1 MIGAA
6 EELLW
11 PAERVPSKVGII
23 YPRSSFFWDEQDV
36 ELPRG
41 IMDCTNHN
49 MLAGPDYLREVFG
62 LYSTLAL
69 DLNIAVDFM
78 DEDQLLDAAA
88 LSAFKV
94 LFVTEPDLPLA
105 GGAALLKWV
114 SAGGTLVTV
123 AGAGQ
128 FDEYDEPNPN
138 FQTGLLGKG
147 LVEKPKARSI
157 ASPANTVNG
166 TLSEPLAGCKDSG
179 CKFEAWGVVTAPAA
193 PAKPA
198 GVLATFDDGAPA
210 LVANTVGKGRSLH
223 FYFLPGQSFRYGY
236 AGEGGNASMHT
247 LMAVLEN
254 ITAGAAD
261 APVTASSRLV
271 ETPLLAGPEGSV
283 VTLLNWARHE
293 FNSSTGLLTLNI
305 SLGFAPSKASSVE
318 HGAIVAKPLAGE
330 KGAVTVTVPLQSADF
345 LLFHK

>member
-1 MIGAA
+1 M
-6 EELLW
+6 
-11 PAERVPSKVGII
+11 
-23 YPRSSFFWDEQDV
+23 
-36 ELPRG
+36 
-41 IMDCTNHN
+41 
-49 MLAGPDYLREVFG
+49 
-62 LYSTLAL
+62 
-69 DLNIAVDFM
+69 
-78 DEDQLLDAAA
+78 
-88 LSAFKV
+88 
-94 LFVTEPDLPLA
+94 
-105 GGAALLKWV
+105 
-114 SAGGTLVTV
+114 
-123 AGAGQ
+123 
-128 FDEYDEPNPN
+128 
-138 FQTGLLGKG
+138 
-147 LVEKPKARSI
+147 
-157 ASPANTVNG
+157 NG

-305 SLGFAPSKASSVE
+305 SLGFAPSKASSV
-318 HGAIVAKPLAGE
+318 GG
-330 KGAVTVTVPLQSADF
+330 T
-345 LLFHK
+345 